1 MMPPQVEN
9 SGIFIMMLKFLYF
22 LDLCLGLGVDVF
34 LSDPAQAIVGIF
46 YLLHKSLVVKSL
58 CLFTLIHRRHLS
70 RLLFLVFLLVIHVNV
85 HYFPIKLVIL
95 EGVRVTIVLV
105 KSRVQ
110 ILISLFPVF
119 HLFFVP

>member
-1 MMPPQVEN
+1 MPPQVEN

-70 RLLFLVFLLVIHVNV
+70 RFLFLVFLLVVHVNV

-95 EGVRVTIVLV
+95 EGVRVAIVLV